1 MTNASS
7 RTRTQPTTLQDEL
20 DAIVTLLTLIKDT
33 DGIKKI
39 TDCIDVCDRANR
51 LVGIVYGS
59 QGQQLLQ
66 RALTFDLLVQLRHL
80 GVEVDPRARTWNLNF
95 ATDSVSTV
103 PILGTMHDVNLM
115 QVLGVAI
122 SPANPVIAG
131 IYDALGNRMP
141 AMDVALRPGYFDMI
155 DRAARQVGIVYGDV
169 GQLAQR
175 AVSRDA
181 YVQLRTAGAEYDA
194 RQIRALIS
202 TDVVGIVDAA
212 GNRMPSMDA
221 VARRGYQAI
230 TDGTE
235 TLSIDASNRA
245 ETAPVQTT
253 RTNLTVKGERED
265 TSLVYNTFV
274 AGGASDVAVLG
285 AGGVGIKHKVYS
297 CGYTIDAAVQAG
309 FRFNSANPRFCVR
322 RTAGV
327 FAQTFTHPIVSA
339 TNVTLTLRV
348 EGACNGDYWCQYIS
362 EA

>member
-1 MTNASS
+1 VTNASS

-115 QVLGVAI
+115 QVLGVAL

-141 AMDVALRPGYFDMI
+141 AMDAVARAGYVDVI
-155 DRAARQVGIVYGDV
+155 DRAARLLGTVSPVAGSVWDVSDRWARQVGLVD
-169 GQLAQR
+169 L
-175 AVSRDA
+175 SRVLGVA
-181 YVQLRTAGAEYDA
+181 LSVANPVIAGLY
-194 RQIRALIS
+194 
-202 TDVVGIVDAA
+202 DAA

-230 TDGTE
+230 TDGVE

-265 TSLVYNTFV
+265 TSLVYGTF
-274 AGGASDVAVLG
+274 AEGAATDVAVLG
-285 AGGVGIKHKVYS
+285 AGGGGIKHKVYS

-327 FAQTFTHPIVSA
+327 FAQTFSHPVVSA
-339 TNVTLTLRV
+339 ANVTLTLRV
-348 EGACNGDYWCQYIS
+348 EGAVNGDYWVQYVS